1 MFSGILGTAGKGV
14 NVSETVYN
22 NPVYTG
28 ESKVMPVV
36 YIYLI
41 LAIAIALF
49 AVFATTAKK

>member
-14 NVSETVYN
+14 NASETVYN
-22 NPVYTG
+22 NPVYTA